1 MNRLARLINKLFG
14 WENPSRIM
22 MEIGKFNPTT
32 FERGETMDKQKILNQ
47 AIDLLQGLD
56 LSDADGV
63 TVNTFTYDDGSTSI
77 EVGVSYPAPDEEADT
92 AER

>member
-32 FERGETMDKQKILNQ
+32 FERGETMDNQKILNQ
-47 AIDLLQGLD
+47 AIELLQGLD
-56 LSDADGV
+56 LTDSESV
-63 TVNTFTYDDGSTSI
+63 QFNHTKYDDGSTSI
-77 EVGVSYPAPDEEADT
+77 EVGVSFPATEKADT